1 MNYPDTPEQATE
13 YVRQVLP
20 LLTRHQLAATPLNYA
35 LGYGYVSQRPPALHP
50 ALDALL
56 DGRTPDPA
64 HLAALYREHLAPPGE
79 AKVHELRGAV
89 LAALAS
95 VQTQLKASRVEAE
108 GYQQTLSKRAAS
120 LAGPLNEQQLDGF
133 VQELLRDVQTMALN
147 TRKLEDRLD
156 AANNEVESVRAQLED
171 VREQAVTDALTGLAN
186 RGRFNTAIAEMM
198 SAAAETGQSLTLL
211 LLDLDHFKRVNDTH
225 GHVTGDAVLRYTA
238 ETVRRSVK
246 GGDLAAR
253 YGGEEVAVLLPDTG
267 LEGACALA
275 EQIRAKL
282 SAQPLRKKDSKETI
296 GIITASIG
304 AALYRKGETAE
315 QFIERADQ
323 ALYRAKAGGRNRVEA
338 ESA

>member
-1 MNYPDTPEQATE
+1 MNYPDSLEQAADFL
-13 YVRQVLP
+13 RQAVP

-35 LGYGYVSQRPPALHP
+35 LVYGYVSQRPPELHP

-56 DGRTPDPA
+56 DGHTPEPTR
-64 HLAALYREHLAPPGE
+64 LAALYREYLAPPGE
-79 AKVHELRGAV
+79 SKVHELRGAV

-95 VQTQLKASRVEAE
+95 VQTQLKVTRNEAE

-133 VQELLRDVQTMALN
+133 VQELLHDVQAMALN
-147 TRKLEDRLD
+147 TRKLEERLD
-156 AANNEVESVRAQLED
+156 AANSEVESVRAQLDD

-186 RGRFNTAIAEMM
+186 RHRFGTAIAEMVHT
-198 SAAAETGQSLTLL
+198 AAEPGRTLAL
-211 LLDLDHFKRVNDTH
+211 LMIDLDHFKRVNDTH

-238 ETVRRSVK
+238 ETVRRCVK
-246 GGDLAAR
+246 GSDLAAR
-253 YGGEEVAVLLPDTG
+253 YGGEEIAVLLPDTG

-296 GIITASIG
+296 GVITASLG
-304 AALYRKGETAE
+304 VALYRPAESAE

-323 ALYRAKAGGRNRVEA
+323 ALYRAKAGGRNRVEREA
-338 ESA
+338 S